1 MMTTDSQMQS
11 DDKKRSHGIW
21 PVELNNFFFL
31 TNSINKDDD
40 NRQTDPK
47 SKAHMLFGQLS

>member
-11 DDKKRSHGIW
+11 DDKKGHMVFASW
-21 PVELNNFFFL
+21 AKQFFFL

>member
-1 MMTTDSQMQS
+1 MTTDSQMQS